1 MTKPTPRSRVNLDV
15 VTLLPSNLSLKSPIL
30 QLPRVCNVM
39 LVTFEVTYAEGWWS
53 ASAHA
58 PENAIYT
65 QGKSVGELID
75 NILEATSLHY
85 TEELEAGEQ
94 ITIVT
99 RYRSETREQESQI
112 PSNFE
117 YRVDIIAAAPGC

>member
-1 MTKPTPRSRVNLDV
+1 
-15 VTLLPSNLSLKSPIL
+15 
-30 QLPRVCNVM
+30 M

-65 QGKSVGELID
+65 QGKSIGELID

-94 ITIVT
+94 ITILT
-99 RYRSETREQESQI
+99 RYRSETREQESRI
-112 PSNFE
+112 PANFE
-117 YRVDIIAAAPGC
+117 YKVDIIAAAPGC

>member
-1 MTKPTPRSRVNLDV
+1 
-15 VTLLPSNLSLKSPIL
+15 
-30 QLPRVCNVM
+30 M
-39 LVTFEVTYAEGWWS
+39 LVRFEVTYADGWWS

-65 QGKSVGELID
+65 LGKSIGELID

-85 TEELEAGEQ
+85 AEELEAGEM

-99 RYRSETREQESQI
+99 RYKSETREQESHI
-112 PSNFE
+112 PSNVE
-117 YRVDIIAAAPGC
+117 YKVDITAATPGC

>member
-1 MTKPTPRSRVNLDV
+1 
-15 VTLLPSNLSLKSPIL
+15 
-30 QLPRVCNVM
+30 M

-53 ASAHA
+53 ASADA

-75 NILEATSLHY
+75 NILEAASLHY
-85 TEELEAGEQ
+85 AEELGAGER

-99 RYRSETREQESQI
+99 GYKPETREQESTI

-117 YRVDIIAAAPGC
+117 YKVDITAAAPGC

>member
-1 MTKPTPRSRVNLDV
+1 
-15 VTLLPSNLSLKSPIL
+15 
-30 QLPRVCNVM
+30 M

-99 RYRSETREQESQI
+99 RYKSETHEQESHI

-117 YRVDIIAAAPGC
+117 YRVDIIAATPGC

>member
-1 MTKPTPRSRVNLDV
+1 
-15 VTLLPSNLSLKSPIL
+15 
-30 QLPRVCNVM
+30 M
-39 LVTFEVTYAEGWWS
+39 LVTFEVTYADGWWS

-75 NILEATSLHY
+75 NILEAASLHY
-85 TEELEAGEQ
+85 AEELEAGEQ

-99 RYRSETREQESQI
+99 RYRSETREQESHI
-112 PSNFE
+112 PSSFE
-117 YRVDIIAAAPGC
+117 YKVDITAATSGC

>member
-1 MTKPTPRSRVNLDV
+1 
-15 VTLLPSNLSLKSPIL
+15 
-30 QLPRVCNVM
+30 M
-39 LVTFEVTYAEGWWS
+39 LVRFEVTYADGWWS

-85 TEELEAGEQ
+85 AEELGAGER

-99 RYRSETREQESQI
+99 RYKSETREQESHI

-117 YRVDIIAAAPGC
+117 YKVDITAATPGC

>member
-1 MTKPTPRSRVNLDV
+1 
-15 VTLLPSNLSLKSPIL
+15 
-30 QLPRVCNVM
+30 M

-65 QGKSVGELID
+65 QGKSIGELID

-99 RYRSETREQESQI
+99 RYKSETREQESQI

-117 YRVDIIAAAPGC
+117 CKVDIIAAAPGC

>member
-1 MTKPTPRSRVNLDV
+1 
-15 VTLLPSNLSLKSPIL
+15 
-30 QLPRVCNVM
+30 M

-58 PENAIYT
+58 PENATYT

-85 TEELEAGEQ
+85 TEELEAGER

-99 RYRSETREQESQI
+99 RYKPETREPEGQI
-112 PSNFE
+112 PLNFE
-117 YRVDIIAAAPGC
+117 YKVDIVAATSGC

>member
-1 MTKPTPRSRVNLDV
+1 
-15 VTLLPSNLSLKSPIL
+15 
-30 QLPRVCNVM
+30 M

-65 QGKSVGELID
+65 QGKSIGELID

-85 TEELEAGEQ
+85 TDELEAGEQ
-94 ITIVT
+94 ITVVT
-99 RYRSETREQESQI
+99 RYRSDEAHEQESRV

-117 YRVDIIAAAPGC
+117 YKVDIIAAAPGC

>member
-1 MTKPTPRSRVNLDV
+1 
-15 VTLLPSNLSLKSPIL
+15 
-30 QLPRVCNVM
+30 M
-39 LVTFEVTYAEGWWS
+39 LVRFEVTYTDGWWS

-58 PENAIYT
+58 PGNAIYT

-85 TEELEAGEQ
+85 AEELGAGER

-99 RYRSETREQESQI
+99 RYKPETREQESRI

-117 YRVDIIAAAPGC
+117 YKVDITAATPGC

>member
-1 MTKPTPRSRVNLDV
+1 
-15 VTLLPSNLSLKSPIL
+15 
-30 QLPRVCNVM
+30 M
-39 LVTFEVTYAEGWWS
+39 LVTFEVTYTEGWWS

-85 TEELEAGEQ
+85 AEELEAGER

-99 RYRSETREQESQI
+99 RYTSETPEQESLT

-117 YRVDIIAAAPGC
+117 YKVDIIAAAPGC

>member
-1 MTKPTPRSRVNLDV
+1 
-15 VTLLPSNLSLKSPIL
+15 
-30 QLPRVCNVM
+30 M

-85 TEELEAGEQ
+85 AEELEAGER

-99 RYRSETREQESQI
+99 RYRSETREQESHI

-117 YRVDIIAAAPGC
+117 YKVDITAATSGC

>member
-1 MTKPTPRSRVNLDV
+1 
-15 VTLLPSNLSLKSPIL
+15 
-30 QLPRVCNVM
+30 M
-39 LVTFEVTYAEGWWS
+39 LVTFEVTYTDGWWS

-58 PENAIYT
+58 PEDAIYT
-65 QGKSVGELID
+65 QGRSIGELID

-99 RYRSETREQESQI
+99 RYRSETHEPESQI

-117 YRVDIIAAAPGC
+117 YRVDIIAATPGC